1 MPSEENCIKFQDKKP
16 IDAFHNILYKDI
28 KRLNKKYVT
37 HFVQDS
43 NHVFS
48 LTTLLTIIAFIVTN

>member
-1 MPSEENCIKFQDKKP
+1 MPSEENCIIKFQDKQP
-16 IDAFHNILYKDI
+16 IDAFHNISYKDI
-28 KRLNKKYVT
+28 KRLKKYVT

>member
-1 MPSEENCIKFQDKKP
+1 MPSEENCIKDKQP
-16 IDAFHNILYKDI
+16 TDAFHNTLYKDI

-48 LTTLLTIIAFIVTN
+48 LTTLLTITAFIVTN